1 MEFRLAAQAD
11 LKQLAQMRWEYWAE
25 GGLDPAEQ
33 DEKAFVDKFIGI
45 LGARLNKDWFVW
57 CAVEGEEILSHIYVE
72 LIPKV
77 PKPSRLEDAF
87 GYVSNAL
94 TRRSHRNAGIGSRLM
109 EHMKSWALKRNLEF
123 LVLWPS
129 PQSKP
134 FWARSGFSVGDPLI
148 LEIRP
153 YVF

>member
-11 LKQLAQMRWEYWAE
+11 LNQLAHLRWEHWAE
-25 GGLDPAEQ
+25 VGSNPAEQ
-33 DEKAFVDKFIGI
+33 DEETFVDAFSEIF
-45 LGARLNKDWFVW
+45 GAKLNKDWFVW
-57 CAVEGEEILSHIYVE
+57 CAVEGEVILSHIYIE
-72 LIPKV
+72 LVPKV

-87 GYVSNAL
+87 GYVSNAY
-94 TRRSHRNAGIGSRLM
+94 TRRSHRNAGVSSQVM
-109 EHMKSWALKRNLEF
+109 KHVKSWARERDLEF

-129 PQSKP
+129 PQSMP
-134 FWARSGFSVGDPLI
+134 FWARGGFSAGDPLI